1 MHEGYYG
8 KKKYL
13 ILYMKEYEYI
23 DRREYY
29 KNNREKILI
38 YQKNII
44 KKIKKKLNN
53 IKKYIMKEKEMK
65 ENVIKVM
72 IILKYHFKII

>member
-38 YQKNII
+38 YQKKYN
-44 KKIKKKLNN
+44 KKNKEKIKQ
-53 IKKYIMKEKEMK
+53 YQ
-65 ENVIKVM
+65 
-72 IILKYHFKII
+72 KIYYERKRNERKCYKSNDNFEISF